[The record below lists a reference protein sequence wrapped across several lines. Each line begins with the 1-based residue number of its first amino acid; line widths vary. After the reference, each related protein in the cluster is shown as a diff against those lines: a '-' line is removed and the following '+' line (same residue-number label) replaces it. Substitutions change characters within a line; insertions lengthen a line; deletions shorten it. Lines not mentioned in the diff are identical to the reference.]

1 MKLLAEM
8 KDFVFRTFVN
18 LITFGYERVFH
29 EQMSDG
35 VKKFFKNLS
44 YVGLGTII
52 ATIFSFTFNILAG
65 RILGPSGYGEFTL
78 VQSVAMFLYIP
89 MILGFATAMVKYNAE
104 KEDYNRQRSIISTT
118 YFLVFVFT
126 IGSIFVYYLFSAQIS
141 KIFSVS
147 VGIFYLSV
155 IFAVLF
161 VFYVLTTSTLK
172 GLHEMKKYAIFQPIY
187 GIILLSAFLIFV
199 LINFISFEAM
209 VFSMYLAYGIT
220 GIALLILFLRKYL
233 KFEFN
238 KSWVNTLTKYGMFAT
253 IGGVS
258 FTFYTNIDKIL
269 INKYMTIADVGIYM
283 AYYFASINVLALF
296 SGIFITV
303 FFPVASKYKNK
314 AVIINRMNRFVPY
327 LVCVGTPFVFL
338 CEFVILNLYGGKYPI
353 DFLLMLLFAV
363 TSVLVAWYGIYA
375 WLFNSKGVRGVKLT
389 ILGTATIAII
399 NVLLN
404 IYLIPRLGLFGAIGS
419 TTIAFTVGI
428 CYLSLVKGEIRGKQN
443 NEKIHS

>member
-1 MKLLAEM
+1 MKWIVGI
-8 KDFVFRTFVN
+8 KDFIFRTFVN
-18 LITFGYERVFH
+18 LITFGYERIFH
-29 EQMSDG
+29 EQMSDE
-35 VKKFFKNLS
+35 VKKFIKNLS
-44 YVGLGTII
+44 YVGFGTII
-52 ATIFSFTFNILAG
+52 ATIFSFPFNILGG

-89 MILGFATAMVKYNAE
+89 MLLGFNTAMIKYNAE
-104 KEDYNRQRSIISTT
+104 KEDYNRQQSIISTT
-118 YFLVFVFT
+118 FILVFVLT
-126 IGSIFVYYLFSAQIS
+126 VGSIFLYYIFSSQIS

-161 VFYVLTTSTLK
+161 VFYTLTTSTLR
-172 GLHEMKKYAIFQPIY
+172 GLHEMKKYATFQPIY
-187 GIILLSAFLIFV
+187 SIILLSAFLIFV
-199 LINFISFEAM
+199 FINFISSEAM
-209 VFSMYLAYGIT
+209 IFSMYLAYGVT
-220 GIALLILFLRKYL
+220 GIVLLILFLRKYL

-283 AYYFASINVLALF
+283 AYYFASINVLGLF
-296 SGIFITV
+296 SGILIAV

-338 CEFVILNLYGGKYPI
+338 CQFVILNLYGGKYPI

-363 TSVLVAWYGIYA
+363 TSILVAWYGIYM
-375 WLFNSKGVRGVKLT
+375 WLFNSEGVRGVKLT
-389 ILGTATIAII
+389 ILGTVTITII

-404 IYLIPRLGLFGAIGS
+404 IYLIPRFGLFGAIGS
-419 TTIAFTVGI
+419 TTTAFAVGI
-428 CYLSLVKGEIRGKQN
+428 CYLSLIKGKIDGGK
-443 NEKIHS
+443 